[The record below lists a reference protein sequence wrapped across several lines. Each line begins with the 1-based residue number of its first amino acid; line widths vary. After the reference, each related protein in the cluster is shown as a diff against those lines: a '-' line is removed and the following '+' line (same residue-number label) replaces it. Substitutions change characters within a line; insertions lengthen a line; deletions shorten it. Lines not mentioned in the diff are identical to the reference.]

1 MLHCA
6 RRRFQERPC
15 MAEIFAKAV
24 KVDGCSSRCVRFNAP
39 SEYARRKGEGKC
51 SRRQGATG
59 PAPHLRRAARA
70 GEHRRPERARE
81 GQGAFGEV
89 GAGGAC
95 NVHCTAEGGGS
106 RKVRPWCRMERSR
119 DGWCPEG
126 GRRLVRKGDAP
137 ERPFSPRANRRPAGF
152 AFQDQRRIGAKRP
165 IRSRRGPEGTRIR
178 MTSAGQGGQ

>member
-95 NVHCTAEGGGS
+95 NVHCTAEGGES
-106 RKVRPWCRMERSR
+106 RKVRPWCRMGRCR
-119 DGWCPEG
+119 DGWCSQAAGGWCGREMHRNGHFLRGQMAGPQFSAFGTSGALGQSGRYIPGE
-126 GRRLVRKGDAP
+126 GRREL
-137 ERPFSPRANRRPAGF
+137 ES
-152 AFQDQRRIGAKRP
+152 
-165 IRSRRGPEGTRIR
+165 E
-178 MTSAGQGGQ
+178 